1 MKNIKG
7 LVSTAF
13 VIIII
18 GGLLI
23 GISVYQKDRSRGEL
37 ASRILVREPN
47 SAAMNI
53 DDLKSSIA
61 LYERRI
67 ERHVAD
73 AGKTATY
80 WKILSTRLM
89 DRKLYGE
96 ALETLEQA
104 ILYSP
109 EDSALQYYTGI
120 AAGVMV
126 KSVHSFPG
134 RENRERERYFALA
147 EKAYLR
153 SIELDTRYMR
163 ARYGLAVLYVFELER
178 PADAIV
184 HLEKCLEISRGDVDS
199 MFVLARAYYMM
210 GNLRSALDLYD
221 RIITLTGDEQK
232 RKEAENNRNLIMG
245 QRNG

>member
-96 ALETLEQA
+96 ALEALEQA

-109 EDSALQYYTGI
+109 EDSALHYNTGI
-120 AAGVMV
+120 AAGVMA
-126 KSVHSFPG
+126 KSAHSFPG

-153 SIELDTRYMR
+153 SIELDGRYMR
-163 ARYGLAVLYVFELER
+163 PRYGLAVLYVFELER
-178 PADAIV
+178 PADAIA
-184 HLEKCLEISRGDVDS
+184 HLERCLEISRGDVDS
-199 MFVLARAYYMM
+199 MFVLARAYFMTDKY
-210 GNLRSALDLYD
+210 REAVELYD
-221 RIITLTGDEQK
+221 RILGRSKDPNIRAEAQNN
-232 RKEAENNRNLIMG
+232 KEHIQGLM
-245 QRNG
+245 